1 MSPAVLAILA
11 TLAVS
16 AIALVGIVFFV
27 TSRPKERSETFL
39 LSFAAGVLLAT
50 TFLELV
56 PEAVEKA
63 GGDGRIFMATL
74 GAMIGFFLLERLL
87 HGFHEHEEIHTA
99 PSRWLIL
106 IGDGLHNFIDGVVI
120 AASFTV
126 SPEIGILTTLAVA
139 IHEIPQELADFTIL
153 VAGGFTLRQALVLN
167 LASGITAVFGAL
179 AFLALQDM
187 LEGGIAW
194 FMSTTAGMF
203 IYIAASDLI
212 PQLHHQRTGLN
223 ALIYVPFLGGVA
235 VIATLGVLL
244 GHGH

>member
-27 TSRPKERSETFL
+27 ANRPKERSETFL

-50 TFLELV
+50 TFLELL
-56 PEAVEKA
+56 PEAVEQSN
-63 GGDGRIFMATL
+63 GESHIFIATL
-74 GAMIGFFLLERLL
+74 AAMIGFFLLERLL

-120 AASFTV
+120 AASFAV
-126 SPEIGILTTLAVA
+126 SPELGFLTTLAVA
-139 IHEIPQELADFTIL
+139 IHEVPQELADFTIL
-153 VAGGFTLRQALVLN
+153 VAGGFTLRQALFLN

-179 AFLALQDM
+179 AFIALEQTVASK
-187 LEGGIAW
+187 IAW

-212 PQLHHQRTGLN
+212 PQLHHNRSGPSIW
-223 ALIYVPFLGGVA
+223 IYGPFLGGVA
-235 VIATLGVLL
+235 IIAALSVAM
-244 GHGH
+244 GH

>member
-11 TLAVS
+11 TIFIS

-27 TSRPKERSETFL
+27 THRPKERSETFL

-63 GGDGRIFMATL
+63 PGDGRIFMATL

-120 AASFTV
+120 AASFAV
-126 SPEIGILTTLAVA
+126 SPEVGFLTTLAVA

-167 LASGITAVFGAL
+167 FASGITAVFGAL
-179 AFLALQDM
+179 AFIALESAV
-187 LEGGIAW
+187 EGQIAW

-203 IYIAASDLI
+203 IYIAAADLI
-212 PQLHHQRTGLN
+212 PQLHHQRSGPHFW
-223 ALIYVPFLGGVA
+223 IYGPFLGGVGT
-235 VIATLGVLL
+235 IALLSALL
-244 GHGH
+244 GH